1 MPHSLPILVAEDE
14 ESDVMILRMAV
25 RKAELPNRLIFVRD
39 GQEMI
44 GYLEGAG
51 RYQNRAEYPLPG
63 LLILDLKMP
72 RMTGFD
78 VLAWLAKHPRLNVLP
93 TVVLSSSS
101 HHADIAKARE
111 MGAKEFYE

>member
-1 MPHSLPILVAEDE
+1 MLFRS
-14 ESDVMILRMAV
+14 
-25 RKAELPNRLIFVRD
+25 
-39 GQEMI
+39 
-44 GYLEGAG
+44 
-51 RYQNRAEYPLPG
+51 EYPLPG

-111 MGAKEFYE
+111 MGAKEFYVKPHALKEMTNLLQQLAAQWLGESRFNSK